1 MNVVLISTY
10 ELGHQPFGLTSAA
23 AWLKREGAN
32 VTCQDAA
39 VQHLD
44 KAPLAEADL
53 IGYYVPMHTATR
65 IAAQFIPAIKAHNPR
80 AHVVCFGLYAPM
92 NEKYLRQLGADTILG
107 GEFETGLAALYLRL
121 SVIASHP
128 ERSAAESKDL
138 WLFSSLPRGRSSTR
152 NGLHLR
158 MVRNGG
164 SQCQQRH

>member
-23 AWLKREGAN
+23 AWLKREGAD

-44 KAPLAEADL
+44 KDEIAEADL

-65 IAAQFIPAIKAHNPR
+65 IAAQFIPTVKALNPR

-92 NEKYLRQLGADTILG
+92 NEVYLRKLGVDTILG
-107 GEFETGLAALYLRL
+107 GEFEEGLAALYRRL
-121 SVIASHP
+121 SVVASHP
-128 ERSAAESKDL
+128 ERSVAESKDREATSIAQEEIA
-138 WLFSSLPRGRSSTR
+138 SSQT
-152 NGLHLR
+152 
-158 MVRNGG
+158 
-164 SQCQQRH
+164 

>member
-23 AWLKREGAN
+23 AWLKREGAD

-44 KAPLAEADL
+44 EAQLAEADL
-53 IGYYVPMHTATR
+53 IGFYVALDTATR
-65 IAAQFIPAIKAHNPR
+65 IAGEFIPPIKAHNPR

-92 NEKYLRQLGADTILG
+92 NEAYLRQLGADTILG

-128 ERSAAESKDL
+128 ERSAAESKDGEAISMAQEEIA
-138 WLFSSLPRGRSSTR
+138 SSQTALLAMTSGQPEPIIS
-152 NGLHLR
+152 LA
-158 MVRNGG
+158 
-164 SQCQQRH
+164 